1 MKSLQLN
8 TTLARRMIVDFIR
21 VELTRVGFTR
31 GILGL
36 SGGVD
41 SSLVAFLA
49 AEALGAENVLG
60 MILPY
65 RTSSPDSRADAELV
79 ARHLG
84 IAARV
89 VEITPMVEP
98 YLAHPDRS
106 PDRSPERSPER
117 SAAQSKEAQSKEAQ
131 SKEAQSKEA
140 QSKERRRG
148 NVMARARMIVLYD
161 QSEEFH
167 ALVLGTSNKTET
179 LLGYTTLFGDNAAAI
194 QPIADLY
201 KCQVRQ
207 LARAVGVPE
216 RIIAK
221 APSADLWQGQ
231 TDEGELG
238 FTYDDADA
246 ILYRLVDERR
256 RAADVIA
263 QGFDARLV
271 ERIVELMR
279 RNHFKRVPPPIAK
292 ISARTVGIDFL
303 YDRDWGK

>member
-1 MKSLQLN
+1 MLSLSPCLPIPPSTFRQKMNRALTPLQLN
-8 TTLARRMIVDFIR
+8 TTLARRMIVDFIH

-36 SGGVD
+36 SGGID

-65 RTSSPDSRADAELV
+65 RTSNPESRADAELV
-79 ARHLG
+79 ARQLD
-84 IAARV
+84 IQTRV
-89 VEITPMVEP
+89 IEITPMVEP
-98 YLAHPDRS
+98 YLAHLSTALASTDAQP
-106 PDRSPERSPER
+106 
-117 SAAQSKEAQSKEAQ
+117 SAQDD
-131 SKEAQSKEA
+131 
-140 QSKERRRG
+140 RRRG

-161 QSEEFH
+161 QSEEWR

-201 KCQVRQ
+201 KSQVRQ
-207 LARAVGVPE
+207 LARVVGVPE

-238 FTYDDADA
+238 FTYDEADA

-256 RAADVIA
+256 RVNDVIA
-263 QGFDARLV
+263 EGFDARV
-271 ERIVELMR
+271 VQRIVELMR
-279 RNHFKRVPPPIAK
+279 RNHFKRVPPPVAK

-303 YDRDWGK
+303 YDRDWGR

>member
-1 MKSLQLN
+1 MSDTLKPLELN
-8 TTLARRMIVDFIR
+8 TALARRMIVDFIR
-21 VELTRVGFTR
+21 VELTRVGFSR

-36 SGGVD
+36 SGGID

-49 AEALGAENVLG
+49 VEALGAENVLG

-65 RTSSPDSRADAELV
+65 RTSHPDSRADAELV
-79 ARHLG
+79 ARQLG
-84 IAARV
+84 IATRV

-98 YLAHPDRS
+98 YLAQLEQH
-106 PDRSPERSPER
+106 PER
-117 SAAQSKEAQSKEAQ
+117 SAAQSKGAE
-131 SKEAQSKEA
+131 
-140 QSKERRRG
+140 SKERRRG

-161 QSEEFH
+161 QSEEAR

-256 RAADVIA
+256 RVEDVIA
-263 QGFDARLV
+263 QGFDARV
-271 ERIVELMR
+271 VQHVVELVR
-279 RNHFKRVPPPIAK
+279 RNHFKRVPPPVAK

>member
-1 MKSLQLN
+1 
-8 TTLARRMIVDFIR
+8 MIVDFIR

-36 SGGVD
+36 SGGID
-41 SSLVAFLA
+41 SSLVACLA

-60 MILPY
+60 LMMPY
-65 RTSSPDSRADAELV
+65 RTSNPASRADAELI
-79 ARHLG
+79 ARQLG
-84 IAARV
+84 IATRV
-89 VEITPMVEP
+89 IEITPLVEP
-98 YLAHPDRS
+98 YLAHPS
-106 PDRSPERSPER
+106 TN
-117 SAAQSKEAQSKEAQ
+117 AQDD
-131 SKEAQSKEA
+131 
-140 QSKERRRG
+140 RRRG
-148 NVMARARMIVLYD
+148 NVMARARMIILYD
-161 QSEEFH
+161 QSEEFR
-167 ALVLGTSNKTET
+167 ALVIGTSNKTET

-216 RIIAK
+216 QIVAK

-238 FTYDDADA
+238 FAYDDADA

-256 RAADVIA
+256 RVEDVIA
-263 QGFDARLV
+263 AGFDARIVQRIGELV
-271 ERIVELMR
+271 R
-279 RNHFKRVPPPIAK
+279 RNHFKRVPPPVAK

-303 YDRDWGK
+303 YDRDWGT